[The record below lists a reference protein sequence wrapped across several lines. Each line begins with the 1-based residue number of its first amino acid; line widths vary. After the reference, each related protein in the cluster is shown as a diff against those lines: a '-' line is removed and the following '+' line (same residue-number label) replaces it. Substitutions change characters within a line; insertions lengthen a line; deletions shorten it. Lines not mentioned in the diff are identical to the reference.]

1 MTKKLKDR
9 LAVTL
14 LEHITEPKAPFIAA
28 VYKAFQGM
36 NFQLPISEWLIPD
49 DRKEELFALGSLPL
63 MRVVANRSG
72 GYELVAGF
80 RTFVLSKA
88 CAIKR
93 VNVVVL
99 EDLDTASLL
108 DHAIRDCIFF
118 ITMSCLR
125 GSVATHS
132 QVEVFINA
140 VRNEMP
146 TELIKL
152 LPKKNE
158 VRLWL
163 DLKPQSNRKI
173 KELVSPLEVLKQRA
187 DQAIAEKE
195 EALKERTE
203 QAKAEKKE
211 KPDESI
217 NLALCEG
224 AEELKVPS
232 IEVRAESEK
241 AFKKRTNRALAKKSK
256 KQKKQQIAAAILKE
270 GKPLV
275 TQNKTAEKHRID
287 AVFNTAEV
295 LQPLPLQEQVQPPFP
310 KWNEICR

>member
-14 LEHITEPKAPFIAA
+14 LEHITEPKATLIAA

-49 DRKEELFALGSLPL
+49 DRKEELFTLGSLPL

-80 RTFVLSKA
+80 RTFVLAKA
-88 CAIKR
+88 CAIKH

-118 ITMSCLR
+118 ISMSCLR
-125 GSVATHS
+125 GSVATHN
-132 QVEVFINA
+132 QVEAFINA
-140 VRNEMP
+140 VRKEMP
-146 TELIKL
+146 AEFIKL
-152 LPKKNE
+152 LPKKND

-163 DLKPQSNRKI
+163 DLKPQSNRKL
-173 KELVSPLEVLKQRA
+173 KELISPLEVLKQRA

-195 EALKERTE
+195 EALKEPTE
-203 QAKAEKKE
+203 QVKEE
-211 KPDESI
+211 KPDETV
-217 NLALCEG
+217 NLALCEDTK
-224 AEELKVPS
+224 ELKVS
-232 IEVRAESEK
+232 NSEARAESAK

-275 TQNKTAEKHRID
+275 TQNTTAEKYRID

>member
-1 MTKKLKDR
+1 MIKKLKDR

-49 DRKEELFALGSLPL
+49 DRKEELFTLGSLPL

-80 RTFVLSKA
+80 RTFVLAKA

-125 GSVATHS
+125 GSVATHN
-132 QVEVFINA
+132 QVEAFINA
-140 VRNEMP
+140 VRKEMP
-146 TELIKL
+146 ADLIKL
-152 LPKKNE
+152 LPKKND

-163 DLKPQSNRKI
+163 DLKPQSNRKL
-173 KELVSPLEVLKQRA
+173 KELISPLEVLKQRA

-203 QAKAEKKE
+203 QVKAE
-211 KPDESI
+211 KPDETI
-217 NLALCEG
+217 NLALCEDTK
-224 AEELKVPS
+224 ELKVS
-232 IEVRAESEK
+232 NSEARAESAK

-275 TQNKTAEKHRID
+275 TQNTTAEKHRID

-295 LQPLPLQEQVQPPFP
+295 LQPLLLQEQVQPPFP